1 MENASKALIMAG
13 SVLIAL
19 LIIGALLLMFN
30 NLSSYQE
37 TDTQST
43 KEAQVIE
50 FNNQYE
56 TYNRKNVR
64 GSELYSLMN
73 RVVDYNKRKSTKG
86 TGKNEGQYLAYAPM
100 TISYNLEGKQDKLRF
115 DSQNRIF
122 VDNYINF
129 TLNEASIENFENYI
143 NTKIRKIKKLAVNEV
158 AMQNL
163 ASGVSNLFNKTNEKD
178 KLQAIKLWNDNVIS
192 TKRTN
197 NQQDTNIQYNG
208 INTENNKEKIYTY
221 YEFMQF
227 KRAKFDCKNVEY
239 DQQTGR
245 IIKMEF
251 EFTGKI
257 E

>member
-37 TDTQST
+37 TDTQGI

-86 TGKNEGQYLAYAPM
+86 TGKNEGQYLAYEPMIIEVDLKGRQQEFYAPTTSNYTNLIKDSY
-100 TISYNLEGKQDKLRF
+100 TISD
-115 DSQNRIF
+115 
-122 VDNYINF
+122 
-129 TLNEASIENFENYI
+129 
-143 NTKIRKIKKLAVNEV
+143 
-158 AMQNL
+158 
-163 ASGVSNLFNKTNEKD
+163 
-178 KLQAIKLWNDNVIS
+178 
-192 TKRTN
+192 TN
-197 NQQDTNIQYNG
+197 NDFERNFYNEIKDYEKELGEDVLNNLVAGFGEIFNNPDNEDAVRNFNSACKSEKVTNINQIKTQYL
-208 INTENNKEKIYTY
+208 EKVCQY
-221 YEFMQF
+221 YEYVSF
-227 KRAKFDCKNVEY
+227 KRARFDCITNNTTY
-239 DQQTGR
+239 DPKTGR
-245 IIKMEF
+245 ITKMEF
-251 EFTGKI
+251 EFTGKF

>member
-86 TGKNEGQYLAYAPM
+86 TGKNEEGQYLAYAPM
-100 TISYNLEGKQDKLRF
+100 TIEVDLKGKKQDF
-115 DSQNRIF
+115 YAPS
-122 VDNYINF
+122 NYNNH
-129 TLNEASIENFENYI
+129 L
-143 NTKIRKIKKLAVNEV
+143 IK
-158 AMQNL
+158 
-163 ASGVSNLFNKTNEKD
+163 NKYT
-178 KLQAIKLWNDNVIS
+178 IS
-192 TKRTN
+192 DTN
-197 NQQDTNIQYNG
+197 NEFKTDFYDTIQKYEKELG
-208 INTENNKEKIYTY
+208 EDALNNLVAGFNEIFNNLDEEEAVRNFNSACKSEKVRNMNDIKNQYKKVCQY
-221 YEFMQF
+221 YEYVAF
-227 KRAKFDCKNVEY
+227 KRARFNCITEDTTY
-239 DQQTGR
+239 DSKTGR
-245 IIKMEF
+245 ITKMKF
-251 EFTGKI
+251 EFTGKF

>member
-1 MENASKALIMAG
+1 MAG

-100 TISYNLEGKQDKLRF
+100 TIEVDLKEKQQEF
-115 DSQNRIF
+115 YAPITS
-122 VDNYINF
+122 NY
-129 TLNEASIENFENYI
+129 THLIENKYNIDAINNDFEKNFYSNIKNCEELMGEDVLNNLVAGFGEIFNNSDEEEAVRNFNSACKSEKVKDMQDI
-143 NTKIRKIKKLAVNEV
+143 NEYQTMVC
-158 AMQNL
+158 Q
-163 ASGVSNLFNKTNEKD
+163 
-178 KLQAIKLWNDNVIS
+178 
-192 TKRTN
+192 
-197 NQQDTNIQYNG
+197 
-208 INTENNKEKIYTY
+208 Y
-221 YEFMQF
+221 YEYVAF
-227 KRAKFDCKNVEY
+227 KRARFDCITKDTTY
-239 DQQTGR
+239 DSKTGR
-245 IIKMEF
+245 ITKMKF
-251 EFTGKI
+251 EFTEKF

>member
-30 NLSSYQE
+30 NLSSYQK

-86 TGKNEGQYLAYAPM
+86 IGKNEGQYLAYAPM
-100 TISYNLEGKQDKLRF
+100 TIEVDLKGRQGDFYAPSNYNNNHL
-115 DSQNRIF
+115 
-122 VDNYINF
+122 
-129 TLNEASIENFENYI
+129 
-143 NTKIRKIKKLAVNEV
+143 IK
-158 AMQNL
+158 
-163 ASGVSNLFNKTNEKD
+163 NKYT
-178 KLQAIKLWNDNVIS
+178 IS
-192 TKRTN
+192 DTN
-197 NQQDTNIQYNG
+197 NEFKTDFYDTIQEYEKELG
-208 INTENNKEKIYTY
+208 EDALNNLVAGFNEIFNNLDEEEAVRNFNSACKSEKVRNMNDIKNQYKKKVCQY
-221 YEFMQF
+221 YEYVAF
-227 KRAKFDCKNVEY
+227 KRARFDCITNNTTY
-239 DQQTGR
+239 DSKTGR
-245 IIKMEF
+245 ITKMKF
-251 EFTGKI
+251 EFTGKF

>member
-86 TGKNEGQYLAYAPM
+86 TGKNEEGQYLAYAPM
-100 TISYNLEGKQDKLRF
+100 TIEVDLKGKKQDFYAPITSSYTHLIKDKYSIDETNNDFEKNFYSKIKEHEQSIGEDVLNNLVAGF
-115 DSQNRIF
+115 ENIF
-122 VDNYINF
+122 NNLDKEEAVRNF
-129 TLNEASIENFENYI
+129 NSACKSEKVTSIEQI
-143 NTKIRKIKKLAVNEV
+143 NDQYR
-158 AMQNL
+158 
-163 ASGVSNLFNKTNEKD
+163 EKVC
-178 KLQAIKLWNDNVIS
+178 Q
-192 TKRTN
+192 
-197 NQQDTNIQYNG
+197 
-208 INTENNKEKIYTY
+208 Y
-221 YEFMQF
+221 YEYVSF
-227 KRAKFDCKNVEY
+227 KRARFDCITNNTTY
-239 DQQTGR
+239 DSKTGR
-245 IIKMEF
+245 ITKMKFEFNGEF
-251 EFTGKI
+251 E
-257 E
+257 